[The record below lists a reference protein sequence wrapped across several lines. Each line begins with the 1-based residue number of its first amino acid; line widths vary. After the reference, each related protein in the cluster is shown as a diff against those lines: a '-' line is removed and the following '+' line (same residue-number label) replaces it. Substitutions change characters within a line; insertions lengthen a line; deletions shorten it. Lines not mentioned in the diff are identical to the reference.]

1 MAMIQKALI
10 TGFGDESKITVVH
23 EEIPAPSA
31 KDVQVEVDFSGFSGA
46 DINMRRGTYPMQK
59 KPPFTPGYCF
69 VGRVSANGSQSTK
82 FRIGNRVA
90 CLSIYGAEAELIN
103 VREKYLVTV
112 PEGVDLQQATAVILD
127 WNTAYGMVIRA
138 ARVEAGDK
146 VFVHGLSGAVG
157 HALFTLAKMQG
168 ATVYGTASG
177 RKHADLIQAGA
188 TPFAYSGKEWIN
200 AMQGTGGMDAVFD
213 PLGFESWDESYSIL
227 RKGGVLVGYGLNLPA
242 LSGTTPRP
250 VLPAVIKLLGRN
262 LAFWTGRRTKFYFI
276 SRDSKHFVSELEALF
291 DLVRTG
297 RLSAPIKAVI
307 PLRDIQRAHREWSQG
322 SGGIGS
328 ILIQVRG

>member
-10 TGFGDESKITVVH
+10 TGFGDESKITVVQ
-23 EEIPAPSA
+23 EEVPAPSGNE
-31 KDVQVEVDFSGFSGA
+31 VQVEVEFSGFSGA

-69 VGRVSANGSQSTK
+69 VGRVTANGSRSTK
-82 FRIGNRVA
+82 FRIGTRVA

-103 VREKYLVTV
+103 ISEKYLVSV
-112 PEGVDLQQATAVILD
+112 PEGVDAQQATAVILD
-127 WNTAYGMVIRA
+127 WNTAYGMVMRA

-146 VFVHGLSGAVG
+146 VFVNGLSGAVG
-157 HALFTLAKMQG
+157 HALLTLAKMQG

-177 RKHADLIQAGA
+177 RKHAD
-188 TPFAYSGKEWIN
+188 
-200 AMQGTGGMDAVFD
+200 FD

-242 LSGTTPRP
+242 LSGTGPRP
-250 VLPAVIKLLGRN
+250 ALPAVIKLLARN
-262 LAFWTGRRTKFYFI
+262 VMFWTGKRTKFYFI
-276 SRDSKHFVSELEALF
+276 SRDSKNYLSDLEALF
-291 DLVRTG
+291 DLLRTG
-297 RLSAPIKAVI
+297 RLSVPIKAVI

-322 SGGIGS
+322 AGIGS
-328 ILIQVRG
+328 IMIQVRE

>member
-10 TGFGDESKITVVH
+10 TGFGDESKITVVQA
-23 EEIPAPSA
+23 EIPAPSA
-31 KDVQVEVDFSGFSGA
+31 NEVQVEVEFSGFSGA

-69 VGRVSANGSQSTK
+69 VGRITANGSGSTK
-82 FRIGNRVA
+82 FRIGTRVA

-103 VREKYLVTV
+103 VPEKYLVSV
-112 PEGVDLQQATAVILD
+112 PEGVESQQATAVILD
-127 WNTAYGMVIRA
+127 WSTAYGMVMRA

-157 HALFTLAKMQG
+157 YAVLTLAKMQG
-168 ATVYGTASG
+168 AAVYGTASSH
-177 RKHADLIQAGA
+177 KHAELVQAGA
-188 TPFAYSGKEWIN
+188 APYAYSRKEWIS
-200 AMQGTGGMDAVFD
+200 AMQATGGMDAVFD

-242 LSGTTPRP
+242 LSGTAPRP
-250 VLPAVIKLLGRN
+250 ALPAVIKLLARN
-262 LAFWTGRRTKFYFI
+262 LMFWHGNKMKFYFI
-276 SRDSKHFVSELEALF
+276 SRDSKHYQSDLEALF
-291 DLVRTG
+291 DLLRTG
-297 RLSAPIKAVI
+297 RLSVPIKAVI

-322 SGGIGS
+322 AGIGS
-328 ILIQVRG
+328 IVIQVRE